1 MAVAARRT
9 RVTLRLPSPKALVWV
24 AMAAFAA
31 EFISLS
37 LLRHRA
43 YNTGRFDLGNIVQAI
58 WTTTQGDFLQQT
70 NLHGEQISRLGS
82 HFEPILAVFAPL
94 WMIWPSPDML
104 LTVQAIALALGAL
117 PVFWLARK
125 HLRSERVALG
135 LALVYLIYPPLQWL
149 ALDEFHPGA
158 LACPLLLYA
167 FWYLDEDRLVP
178 FAIFAV
184 LACMTREEMP
194 LVVAGMGVWYAL
206 TRKKW
211 AFGLGVAAAGLAL
224 TAVIVTFVT
233 PHFRHGAPLSFY
245 GRYKDI
251 GGSPSEAVRM
261 IFTHPLHVLQI
272 AFDHRGIRYL
282 FDLLVPLAGICLLAP
297 LALIPA
303 APLLAINLL
312 SSAFGQT
319 SIHFH
324 YTAGEIPILIA
335 ATVFGAAWLARRGAR
350 VALTITTIILI
361 EVLISNYALGPL
373 PMWRHLPGGEKLGAD
388 RSDVTAHDHVA
399 DEALA
404 LIPGNAVVSATNNF
418 GAHLSARQ
426 RFLSF
431 PALDDATWVA
441 YDGKHPSFADRL
453 VTGEQARNQLLL
465 LKHSPEWK
473 RVFARDRIYVFR
485 RKSQS

>member
-1 MAVAARRT
+1 MK
-9 RVTLRLPSPKALVWV
+9 LRLPSPKTLVWI

-31 EFISLS
+31 EFTALS
-37 LLRHRA
+37 VLRHRA
-43 YNTGRFDLGNIVQAI
+43 FNTGRFDLGNIVQAI
-58 WTTTQGDFLQQT
+58 WTTAHGDGFLQQT

-94 WMIWPSPDML
+94 WLIWPSPDML
-104 LTVQAIALALGAL
+104 VTVQALALASGAL

-125 HLRSERVALG
+125 HLGSERAAFG

-149 ALDEFHPGA
+149 AVDEFHPGA

-167 FWYLDEDRLVP
+167 FWYLDEDRLVMFGA
-178 FAIFAV
+178 FALV
-184 LACMTREEMP
+184 ACLTREEIP

-206 TRKKW
+206 RRRHY

-233 PHFRHGAPLSFY
+233 PHFRHGAPLTFY
-245 GRYKDI
+245 GRYKDV
-251 GGSPSEAVRM
+251 GGSPTEAVRM
-261 IFTHPLHVLQI
+261 IFSHPIHVLQV

-282 FDLLVPLAGICLLAP
+282 IDLLLPLAGISLLAP

-303 APLLAINLL
+303 LPLLAINLL

-324 YTAGEIPILIA
+324 YTAGEIPILVA
-335 ATVFGAAWLARRGAR
+335 AAVLGTAWLAGKRTRMAVWITGGVL
-350 VALTITTIILI
+350 VA
-361 EVLISNYALGPL
+361 VVISNYALGPL
-373 PMWRHLPGGEKLGAD
+373 PLWRHVPGGEKLGAD
-388 RSDVTAHDHVA
+388 RSDVSRHDHIA
-399 DEALA
+399 ERALK
-404 LIPGNAVVSATNNF
+404 LIPGNAVVSATNNL
-418 GAHLSARQ
+418 GAHLSARP

-431 PALDDATWVA
+431 PVLDHATWVA

-453 VTGEQARNQLLL
+453 VTGEQARNRFLL
-465 LKHSPEWK
+465 LKHAPDWK
-473 RVFARDRIYVFR
+473 LVFDRDRIYIFKQVP
-485 RKSQS
+485 SA